1 MDVTVRL
8 DYKSAEDVELLK
20 KFLDKYDRFLVYEE
34 TGAVTKKLHYQ
45 GIIRV
50 QDDKELNAIKSR
62 FSTMFPDHKGGSK
75 SMSKVKSKNY
85 EVYITKDKKIFY
97 RKGYTD
103 EEVQELEEKSYKK
116 SEGTSGSTS
125 FTRAV
130 QYCKDHGINIHS
142 SGWEIAETLIE
153 YYRET
158 CRCEPND
165 FQIKNM
171 AKSIY
176 TQLIF
181 QRSVEMKDP
190 NIYKNFRTKRAKQI
204 IGTEW
209 ISA

>member
-1 MDVTVRL
+1 
-8 DYKSAEDVELLK
+8 
-20 KFLDKYDRFLVYEE
+20 
-34 TGAVTKKLHYQ
+34 
-45 GIIRV
+45 
-50 QDDKELNAIKSR
+50 
-62 FSTMFPDHKGGSK
+62 
-75 SMSKVKSKNY
+75 MSKVRDKIY

-103 EEVQELEEKSYKK
+103 EEVQTLEEQSYQK

-209 ISA
+209 ISAEL